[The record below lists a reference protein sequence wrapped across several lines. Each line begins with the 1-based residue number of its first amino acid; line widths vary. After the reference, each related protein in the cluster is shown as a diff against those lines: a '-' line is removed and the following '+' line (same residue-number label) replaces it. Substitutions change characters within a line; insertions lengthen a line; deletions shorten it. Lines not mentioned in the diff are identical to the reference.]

1 VDGCG
6 NFFFSR
12 NREQAAADLTKL
24 SSEKGNDIASAVDEI
39 DCDEVEWD
47 GKFVDDSVAGILNAT
62 YDRVESDLLM

>member
-6 NFFFSR
+6 NFSFPK
-12 NREQAAADLTKL
+12 NREQAAADLTKF
-24 SSEKGNDIASAVDEI
+24 SSEKGDDIASAVEEI

-47 GKFVDDSVAGILNAT
+47 GELVDDSVAGILNAT